1 MLGGDA
7 LNVEEFESRGW
18 AGGRIGVFYFDRVW
32 GLGVVDLDS

>member
-7 LNVEEFESRGW
+7 LNIEEFEWRGW
-18 AGGRIGVFYFDRVW
+18 AGGRIFFFVFDRVW